1 MTTFQAVQQ
10 CARAYPPKTS
20 TNYYSSFLFS
30 SLNFRAKNGNFTKLN
45 IMTSIEVKYRGHID
59 FKLKLYF
66 TNQPY
71 RFQKYP
77 KITKIPTN

>member
-1 MTTFQAVQQ
+1 
-10 CARAYPPKTS
+10 
-20 TNYYSSFLFS
+20 
-30 SLNFRAKNGNFTKLN
+30 
-45 IMTSIEVKYRGHID
+45 MTSIEVKYRGHID

-77 KITKIPTN
+77 EITKIPANQKVYICTNPKESINQAREKSW